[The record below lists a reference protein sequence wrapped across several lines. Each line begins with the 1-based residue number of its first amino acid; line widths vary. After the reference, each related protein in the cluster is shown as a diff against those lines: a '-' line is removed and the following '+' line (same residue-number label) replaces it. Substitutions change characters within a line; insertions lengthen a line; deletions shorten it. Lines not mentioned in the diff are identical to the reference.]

1 MLEQKLQQKL
11 LQRLSPQQIQLIKML
26 EIPIMELE
34 QRIKKELEENPA
46 LEESEDDDEIMS
58 VSDDEVLDFDDDD
71 DDDER
76 LLNDDSIDN
85 EDETEVSSSKDD
97 DFSYEDYIGVEDQE
111 QDETPYYM
119 LQANN
124 NSNDNEQREF
134 IFSNQDSF
142 IDNLIVQ
149 VGFLDLNSKQRTI
162 AEYIIGNIDEK
173 GYLQRDVEQMVDDLA
188 FNLNIMVEAKEV
200 EEVLKQIQT
209 LDPPGVGA
217 RNITECFL
225 IQLKRKP
232 KTKPV
237 LDAINIVEKAFEEL
251 IKKHYDKIQRKLNIE
266 VEDLKAAINEIQ
278 SLTINPGNTYADSFD
293 TAVNQ
298 VIPDFMVEIEE
309 GEIKVFLNSKNSPE
323 LRVSKSFKE
332 MLNSLEI
339 QAKKNKK
346 AKNHKEA
353 IQFARQK
360 VDSAYWFIDAI
371 KQRQNTLLTTMQA
384 IVHLQKDFFAEGDK
398 SLLKPM
404 ILKDVADL
412 TGFDIS
418 TISRVVSNKYV
429 STPHGVFS
437 LKSFFSE
444 SMSTDNDEE
453 ISTYKIKERIQ
464 QLIANED
471 KTNPLTDEELADLLK
486 KEGLNVARRTI
497 AKYREQINIPV
508 ARLRKEL

>member
-46 LEESEDDDEIMS
+46 LEEGEDEDEIIS
-58 VSDDEVLDFDDDD
+58 VSDDEDLDFN
-71 DDDER
+71 DDDEEH
-76 LLNDDSIDN
+76 LSSDDSIESND
-85 EDETEVSSSKDD
+85 DTEVSSSKED
-97 DFSYEDYIGVEDQE
+97 DFSYEDYISEEDKE

-119 LQANN
+119 LQTNN
-124 NSNDNEQREF
+124 NSNDNEHREF

-173 GYLQRDVEQMVDDLA
+173 GYLQRDIEQMVDDLA
-188 FNLNIMVEAKEV
+188 FNLNIHAEVKEV

-209 LDPPGVGA
+209 LDPPGIGA
-217 RNITECFL
+217 RNITECFIL
-225 IQLKRKP
+225 QLQRKT

-251 IKKHYDKIQRKLNIE
+251 IKKHYDKIQRKLNIKLE
-266 VEDLKAAINEIQ
+266 ELKAALNEIQ
-278 SLTINPGNTYADSFD
+278 ALTINPGSTYADSYD
-293 TAVNQ
+293 IAVNQ

-346 AKNHKEA
+346 AKNNKEA

-360 VDSAYWFIDAI
+360 VDSAHWFIDAI

-429 STPHGVFS
+429 STPYGVFS

-464 QLIANED
+464 QLIVNED
-471 KTNPLTDEELADLLK
+471 KINPLTDEELADLLK

-497 AKYREQINIPV
+497 AKYREQLNIPV

>member
-1 MLEQKLQQKL
+1 MLEQRLQQKL

-26 EIPIMELE
+26 EIPTMELE

-46 LEESEDDDEIMS
+46 LEEGSEEDEILAVPDDDNIDFNDDDNEDSLNDDTLDSNDDADVNSSKEDDFSFEDYISEDDQDEI
-58 VSDDEVLDFDDDD
+58 
-71 DDDER
+71 
-76 LLNDDSIDN
+76 
-85 EDETEVSSSKDD
+85 
-97 DFSYEDYIGVEDQE
+97 
-111 QDETPYYM
+111 PYYK

-124 NSNDNEQREF
+124 NSADDEQREF

-142 IDNLIVQ
+142 IDNLIAQ
-149 VGFLDLNSKQRTI
+149 IGFLDLNSKQRSI
-162 AEYIIGNIDEK
+162 AEYIVGNIDEK

-188 FNLNIMVEAKEV
+188 FTLNIHADAKEV
-200 EEVLKQIQT
+200 EAVLKQIQT

-217 RNITECFL
+217 RNIAECFL
-225 IQLKRKP
+225 IQLQRKP

-237 LDAINIVEKAFEEL
+237 LDAIKIIEKAYDEL
-251 IKKHYDKIQRKLNIE
+251 IKKHYDKIQRKLNID
-266 VEDLKAAINEIQ
+266 VNDLKLAINEIQ
-278 SLTINPGNTYADSFD
+278 TLTINPGNTYANSYD
-293 TAVNQ
+293 TALNQ
-298 VIPDFMVEIEE
+298 LIPDFMVEIEE

-332 MLNSLEI
+332 MLNSLEV

-346 AKNHKEA
+346 AKNNKEA
-353 IQFARQK
+353 LQFARQK
-360 VDSAYWFIDAI
+360 VDSAYWFIEAI

-384 IVHLQKDFFAEGDK
+384 IVHIQKDFFIEGDK

-429 STPHGVFS
+429 STAHGVFP
-437 LKSFFSE
+437 LKFFFSE
-444 SMSTDNDEE
+444 AMSTDNDEE

-464 QLIANED
+464 QIIADED
-471 KTNPLTDEELADLLK
+471 KLNPITDEELANLLK
-486 KEGLNVARRTI
+486 KEGLNVARRTV
-497 AKYREQINIPV
+497 AKYREQLNIPV

>member
-1 MLEQKLQQKL
+1 MLDQKLQQKL

-46 LEESEDDDEIMS
+46 LEEGEDEEEIISTTDEENDDFENEDDENLSNDES
-58 VSDDEVLDFDDDD
+58 LEN
-71 DDDER
+71 
-76 LLNDDSIDN
+76 NDDTDIN
-85 EDETEVSSSKDD
+85 ASKDD
-97 DFSYEDYIGVEDQE
+97 DFSYEDYLSEEDK
-111 QDETPYYM
+111 DETPYYL

-124 NSNDNEQREF
+124 TSKDNDEREF
-134 IFSNQDSF
+134 IFSNQESF
-142 IDNLIVQ
+142 IDNLISQ
-149 VGFLDLNSKQRTI
+149 IGFLDLNYKQRTI
-162 AEYIIGNIDEK
+162 AEYIAGNIDEK
-173 GYLQRDVEQMVDDLA
+173 GYLQRDVEQIADDMA
-188 FNLNIMVEAKEV
+188 FKFNIQVEPKEV
-200 EEVLKQIQT
+200 EEVLKKIQT
-209 LDPPGVGA
+209 LDPPGIGA

-225 IQLKRKP
+225 IQLNRKTP
-232 KTKPV
+232 SASVKN
-237 LDAINIVEKAFEEL
+237 AIKIVEKAFEEL
-251 IKKHYDKIQRKLNIE
+251 MKKHYDKIQRKLNIDVDE
-266 VEDLKAAINEIQ
+266 LKAAINEIQ
-278 SLTINPGNTYADSFD
+278 TLNINPGNTFADSYD

-298 VIPDFMVEIEE
+298 VIPDFVVEIEDS
-309 GEIKVFLNSKNSPE
+309 EIKVFLNSKNSPE

-332 MLNSLEI
+332 MLNSLEA
-339 QAKKNKK
+339 QAKINKK
-346 AKNHKEA
+346 AKTHKEA

-360 VDSAYWFIDAI
+360 VDSAHWFIDAI

-384 IVHLQKDFFAEGDK
+384 IVHLQKDFFIEGDK

-418 TISRVVSNKYV
+418 TISRVASNKYV
-429 STPHGVFS
+429 STPYGVFL

-444 SMSTDNDEE
+444 SMTTDSDEE

-471 KTNPLTDEELADLLK
+471 KSNPLTDEELADLLK

-497 AKYREQINIPV
+497 AKYREQLEIPV

>member
-46 LEESEDDDEIMS
+46 LEEGEDEDEMVS
-58 VSDDEVLDFDDDD
+58 VCDEDLDFDDDD
-71 DDDER
+71 DEA
-76 LLNDDSIDN
+76 LLNDDTIEN
-85 EDETEVSSSKDD
+85 NDETESNSSKDD
-97 DFSYEDYIGVEDQE
+97 DFSYEDYISEED
-111 QDETPYYM
+111 QDETPYYL

-149 VGFLDLNSKQRTI
+149 VGFLDLTSKQRTI

-188 FNLNIMVEAKEV
+188 FNLNIQVESKEV

-209 LDPPGVGA
+209 LDPPGIGA
-217 RNITECFL
+217 RNITECFIL
-225 IQLKRKP
+225 QLQRKP
-232 KTKPV
+232 QTKPV
-237 LDAINIVEKAFEEL
+237 IDAINIVEKAFEEL

-266 VEDLKAAINEIQ
+266 VEDLKAAISEIQ
-278 SLTINPGNTYADSFD
+278 SLTINPGSTYADSYD

-332 MLNSLEI
+332 MLNALEI

-346 AKNHKEA
+346 AKNNKEA

-429 STPHGVFS
+429 STPYGVFS

-464 QLIANED
+464 QCIANED
-471 KTNPLTDEELADLLK
+471 KTNPLTDEELADMLK

-497 AKYREQINIPV
+497 AKYREQLNIPV

>member
-46 LEESEDDDEIMS
+46 LEEGVEEDEIVNMS
-58 VSDDEVLDFDDDD
+58 DEEELDFNDDNDLSDDNSIEN
-71 DDDER
+71 
-76 LLNDDSIDN
+76 NDD
-85 EDETEVSSSKDD
+85 TESNSSKDD
-97 DFSYEDYIGVEDQE
+97 DFSFEDYINEED
-111 QDETPYYM
+111 QDETPYYN

-124 NSNDNEQREF
+124 TSNDNENREF

-142 IDNLIVQ
+142 IDSLIEQ
-149 VGFLDLNSKQRTI
+149 VGFLKLNSKQRSI
-162 AEYIIGNIDEK
+162 AEYIIGNFDEK
-173 GYLQRDVEQMVDDLA
+173 GYLQRNIEQIVDDLA
-188 FNLNIMVEAKEV
+188 FNLNIHVEANEV
-200 EEVLKQIQT
+200 EAVLKQIQT
-209 LDPPGVGA
+209 LDPPGIGA

-237 LDAINIVEKAFEEL
+237 LNAIKIVENAFEEL
-251 IKKHYDKIQRKLNIE
+251 LKKHYDKIQRKLNIE

-278 SLTINPGNTYADSFD
+278 TLIINPGSTYANSFD
-293 TAVNQ
+293 TVVNQ
-298 VIPDFMVEIEE
+298 IIPDFIVEIDE
-309 GEIKVFLNSKNSPE
+309 GKINVFLNSKNSPE

-332 MLNSLEI
+332 MLNSLEM
-339 QAKKNKK
+339 QAKKNIK
-346 AKNHKEA
+346 AKNNKEA

-360 VDSAYWFIDAI
+360 VDAAYWFIDAI

-384 IVHLQKDFFAEGDK
+384 IVHLQKDFFEHGDK

-404 ILKDVADL
+404 ILKDVSDL

-418 TISRVVSNKYV
+418 TISRVASNKYV
-429 STPHGVFS
+429 STPYGIFS
-437 LKSFFSE
+437 LKFFFSE
-444 SMSTDNDEE
+444 SMSTNDNKE
-453 ISTYKIKERIQ
+453 ISTYKVKERIQ
-464 QLIANED
+464 QIIANED
-471 KTNPLTDEELADLLK
+471 KKHPHTDDEIANLLK

-497 AKYREQINIPV
+497 AKYREQLNIPV